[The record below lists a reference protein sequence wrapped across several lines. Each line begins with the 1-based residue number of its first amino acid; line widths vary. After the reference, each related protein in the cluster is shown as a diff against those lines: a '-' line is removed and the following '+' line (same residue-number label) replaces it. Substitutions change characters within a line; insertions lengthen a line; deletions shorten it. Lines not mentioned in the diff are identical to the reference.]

1 MIEHSWPSSASSVP
15 LKFHFW
21 QVALTSHSTEAQLI
35 ATYLSSIKMHDFG
48 IVRGIAIYINIFSQI
63 HLRGDLS
70 YVEVSIGNNQ
80 RLRYIVKPSYFPVQ
94 AWRLFVYIFLA
105 PKFLMTPLQDAI
117 CLLPGDRILAFSN
130 DHMMI
135 YSFVTTGEAGVASPV
150 LTPHITEPLLKLPLR
165 IDFGGLSQGLSNETA
180 TLFVVNAGPLYGLII
195 PHNEH

>member
-1 MIEHSWPSSASSVP
+1 
-15 LKFHFW
+15 
-21 QVALTSHSTEAQLI
+21 
-35 ATYLSSIKMHDFG
+35 
-48 IVRGIAIYINIFSQI
+48 
-63 HLRGDLS
+63 
-70 YVEVSIGNNQ
+70 
-80 RLRYIVKPSYFPVQ
+80 
-94 AWRLFVYIFLA
+94 
-105 PKFLMTPLQDAI
+105 MTPLQDAI

-150 LTPHITEPLLKLPLR
+150 LTPHLTEPLWKLPLR

>member
-1 MIEHSWPSSASSVP
+1 
-15 LKFHFW
+15 
-21 QVALTSHSTEAQLI
+21 
-35 ATYLSSIKMHDFG
+35 
-48 IVRGIAIYINIFSQI
+48 
-63 HLRGDLS
+63 
-70 YVEVSIGNNQ
+70 
-80 RLRYIVKPSYFPVQ
+80 
-94 AWRLFVYIFLA
+94 
-105 PKFLMTPLQDAI
+105 MTPLQDAI

-165 IDFGGLSQGLSNETA
+165 IDFGGLSQGLLNETA